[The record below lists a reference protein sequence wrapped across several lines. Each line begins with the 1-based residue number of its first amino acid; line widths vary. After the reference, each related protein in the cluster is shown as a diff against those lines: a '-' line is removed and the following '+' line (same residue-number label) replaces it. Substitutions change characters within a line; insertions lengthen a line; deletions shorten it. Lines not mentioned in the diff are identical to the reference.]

1 MKSTIKVIGEV
12 HTFLD
17 SFTKGLGKNKNQRKT
32 VCFVKIFTLFKT
44 VAAIAVG
51 SLIYSIALHYFI
63 FPHDVLLGGAGG
75 VSVLLSRYVPGL
87 SAETYL
93 VIINTALMAVA
104 LLVLGKNMAGKTML
118 GSIFTTLFVGALD
131 SICNGHTPL
140 VENVFISAILGAM
153 IVAVGSTIL
162 FAMDSS
168 SGGTDIIAL
177 IIKKYSRISIGKALL
192 MADILIVVMGI
203 LSFHWTV
210 AVGSVIGLLIKTFG
224 IDFLIHWY
232 SKKISKAK

>member
-1 MKSTIKVIGEV
+1 MR
-12 HTFLD
+12 TFLGT
-17 SFTKGLGKNKNQRKT
+17 FTNPLGNGMSQRRTKMCLLLKT
-32 VCFVKIFTLFKT
+32 I
-44 VAAIAVG
+44 AAIAAG
-51 SLIYSIALHYFI
+51 SLIYAVALHYFI
-63 FPHDVLLGGAGG
+63 FPHDILLGGTGG
-75 VSVLLSRYVPGL
+75 VSVLLNHYFPVL
-87 SAETYL
+87 SAESYL
-93 VIINTALMAVA
+93 VIINVTLMLAAV
-104 LLVLGKNMAGKTML
+104 VTLGKSMAGKTML

-162 FAMDSS
+162 FAVDSS

-210 AVGSVIGLLIKTFG
+210 AVASVVGLLIKTFG
-224 IDFLIHWY
+224 IDLLIHWY
-232 SKKISKAK
+232 NKKRK